1 MKFLCVDCN
10 DAMKLS
16 ETKGPHEGS
25 FTVVFVCPSCG
36 RQTAMLTNS
45 METQMV
51 RSLGVKIG
59 GRDVPAE
66 PMEMVRGSLAKA
78 GDEDTVRRAASHYAA
93 MVPNSATAPGDTTS
107 ASDETGS
114 KCPFTGVIADAFAKQ
129 TEEIVWTK
137 EAEERVAR
145 IPEFAQPMVR
155 KGVEMHAIENGHT
168 EITEALLGEVKVRF
182 GM

>member
-10 DAMKLS
+10 NAMTLS

-25 FTVVFVCPSCG
+25 FSVVFACPSCG
-36 RQTAMLTNS
+36 RQIAMLTNS

-66 PMEMVRGSLAKA
+66 PMEMVRNSLARGGGK
-78 GDEDTVRRAASHYAA
+78 DTAERTASHYAA
-93 MVPNSATAPGDTTS
+93 MAPNNDTTS
-107 ASDETGS
+107 ADDGTGS
-114 KCPFTGVIADAFAKQ
+114 KCPFTGVIADAFARQ
-129 TEEIVWTK
+129 TEEIVWTRK
-137 EAEERVAR
+137 AEERIAR

-168 EITEALLGEVKVRF
+168 EITEALIDEVKVRF

>member
-10 DAMKLS
+10 EAMKLS
-16 ETKGPHEGS
+16 ETIGPNEGS
-25 FTVVFVCPSCG
+25 FTIVYSCPTCG
-36 RQTAMLTNS
+36 KQTAMLTNT

-66 PMEMVRGSLAKA
+66 PMEMVRNSLAKSGLDGESVEEARARYA
-78 GDEDTVRRAASHYAA
+78 G
-93 MVPNSATAPGDTTS
+93 MAPHGAPPDG
-107 ASDETGS
+107 EGGG
-114 KCPFTGVIADAFAKQ
+114 KCPFTGVIADAYAKQ
-129 TEEIVWTK
+129 TEPIVWTPG
-137 EAEERVAR
+137 AEERVSR

-155 KGVEMHAIENGHT
+155 KGVEMHAIENGLT
-168 EITEALLGEVKVRF
+168 EITEALLDEVKVRF